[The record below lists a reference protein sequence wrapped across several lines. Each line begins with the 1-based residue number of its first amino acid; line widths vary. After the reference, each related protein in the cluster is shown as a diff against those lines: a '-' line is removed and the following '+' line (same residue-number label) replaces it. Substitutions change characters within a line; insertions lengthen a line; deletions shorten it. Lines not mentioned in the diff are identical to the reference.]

1 MISGLAGIDLQL
13 LLQAE
18 LKQSRIPCS
27 IYIVY
32 INLHRVL
39 LLMWP
44 ALLHAGCR
52 LGWLMRALDACR
64 RLLASG
70 HFRLLLTSLTDFFLC
85 ALLQACS
92 RLTYEPLVFTKRPH
106 TLNGYVVFGLAADNG
121 ECPESGS
128 KVQFAARAG
137 VSYLIYIL
145 ITYAIWNM
153 IFDSPRN
160 MHEPSYA
167 PTSCR

>member
-18 LKQSRIPCS
+18 LKQSRITCP
-27 IYIVY
+27 IYRIYQFTSRASTHVAST
-32 INLHRVL
+32 V
-39 LLMWP
+39 
-44 ALLHAGCR
+44 ACR
-52 LGWLMRALDACR
+52 MQAGWLMRALDACR

-137 VSYLIYIL
+137 VSYHIYIL